1 MISCY
6 HCGTEIRNG
15 LSCQHGCTNGDT
27 REMDKHTRR
36 YMYEQ
41 HDMWFINAR
50 DLADVIKDGEY
61 EAGYLYDAI
70 DCLDSEVER
79 KVLKEELTRRRLG
92 F

>member
-15 LSCQHGCTNGDT
+15 LSCQHGCTDGH

-36 YMYEQ
+36 YLYETY
-41 HDMWFINAR
+41 DISTPNAY
-50 DLADVIKDGEY
+50 DLADVIKGGEY
-61 EAGYLYDAI
+61 ESGYIFDAI